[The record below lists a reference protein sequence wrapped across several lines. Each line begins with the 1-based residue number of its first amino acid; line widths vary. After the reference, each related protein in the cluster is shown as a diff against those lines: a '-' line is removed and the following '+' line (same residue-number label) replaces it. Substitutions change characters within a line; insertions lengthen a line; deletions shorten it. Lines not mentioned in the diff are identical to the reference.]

1 MARIAFCGEGDVMV
15 NRLLGWLLAA
25 LLLSPALLSAQIP
38 LGQKKERAI
47 AAEMEVEAVELVAL
61 EKETAHAMALNNS
74 SFFQRVYNDDFVG
87 TAPTGELRDRRSLVA
102 SIQNSDIKY
111 SSFIA
116 SNIHVRIYGPTAV
129 VTCTWSTRG
138 VQNGHNFSRQ
148 YRVIHVYLNNSA
160 GGWKVVA
167 GQETILPS

>member
-1 MARIAFCGEGDVMV
+1 MV
-15 NRLLGWLLAA
+15 NHRMVWLVAA
-25 LLLSPALLSAQIP
+25 LLFSPAMLSAQISQA
-38 LGQKKERAI
+38 QKKDRAI
-47 AAEMEVEAVELVAL
+47 AAEIEMEAVELVAL

-87 TAPTGELRDRRSLVA
+87 TAPTGELRDRNALVA
-102 SIQNSDIKY
+102 SIQKSDTKY
-111 SSFIA
+111 SNFIA
-116 SNIHVRIYGPTAV
+116 SDIHVRIYGPTAV

-138 VQNGHNFSRQ
+138 VQNGRNFSRQ
-148 YRVIHVYLNNSA
+148 YRVIHVYLNNNV

>member
-1 MARIAFCGEGDVMV
+1 
-15 NRLLGWLLAA
+15 
-25 LLLSPALLSAQIP
+25 
-38 LGQKKERAI
+38 
-47 AAEMEVEAVELVAL
+47 VAL